1 MHAIVMLPPPEKL
14 LEVINL
20 QTEIAQLGLD
30 LGGVMAL
37 VAQRTLALLSAEGAA
52 IELAED
58 GDMVYRACAGITAPH
73 LGLRLK
79 IAQSLSGL
87 AVTGGKTL
95 VCDDAETDA
104 RVDIAACRKIGL
116 RSMLVVPLNH
126 KGTIVGVL
134 KAVSV
139 QPHKFSEIEIGLL
152 QLLSEQVAA
161 AMFFATKYDIDDL
174 FYKATHDDLTGLTN
188 RSLFMDR
195 LRALLSS
202 RQAQT
207 IGILMIDMDGLKQVN
222 DSFGHRIGDAIIREF
237 SNRLGTSS
245 RISDTVSRLGG
256 DEFGVILHP
265 VDSGDGIAA
274 AVARINSA
282 IAAPFSFENRGY
294 ALSASIGSAQFP
306 DDSGDINALLEIA
319 TCACIKRSGVTGRSR
334 TPRLS
339 GLDAGQTGAALR
351 FGVIPPR
358 PHLTAGCRRPA
369 RPGIG
374 RPTAAGSTDNPGNGG
389 SEIPQ
394 QRQLFLRFHTFG
406 DDLQA

>member
-1 MHAIVMLPPPEKL
+1 MLPPPEKL

-126 KGTIVGVL
+126 KGTIIGVL

-282 IAAPFSFENRGY
+282 IEAPFSFENRGY

-319 TCACIKRSGVTGRSR
+319 DQRMYQAKRRY
-334 TPRLS
+334 
-339 GLDAGQTGAALR
+339 
-351 FGVIPPR
+351 R
-358 PHLTAGCRRPA
+358 PQPN
-369 RPGIG
+369 
-374 RPTAAGSTDNPGNGG
+374 PTAVTA
-389 SEIPQ
+389 
-394 QRQLFLRFHTFG
+394 
-406 DDLQA
+406 